1 MATLATVL
9 FLLMLARAVN
19 FGRSGMKS
27 KFTFKS
33 EVNWM
38 LFLGLAFR

>member
-1 MATLATVL
+1 M
-9 FLLMLARAVN
+9 R
-19 FGRSGMKS
+19 S

-38 LFLGLAFR
+38 LIAGYLIPAIGFTAMLIYWIWTQISQ